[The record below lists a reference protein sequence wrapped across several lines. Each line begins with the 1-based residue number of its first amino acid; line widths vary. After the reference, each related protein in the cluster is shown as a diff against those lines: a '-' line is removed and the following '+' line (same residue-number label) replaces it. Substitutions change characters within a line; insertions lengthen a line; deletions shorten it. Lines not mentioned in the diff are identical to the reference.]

1 MGPVASPMCQ
11 EKRTVWEKYADCR
24 RKYTE
29 RASVQDSGIV
39 NHVFVTPL
47 WLTFTW
53 PLVTI
58 IHPFLR
64 LYRCLLLVCA
74 LKKKT
79 HPHQIHLPSFCSV
92 LSQGILTSPP
102 LLLGKVRPLLKI
114 GITILL
120 LVSMHITHLLSSWF
134 KRPLVFS
141 PVMCISQSITSAIP
155 PSWFQIGLSSLQ
167 NFQANTKVTFN
178 QSSSAKW
185 AHWTTLLTCPVPSL
199 YCAFTQTCSL
209 PPMS

>member
-1 MGPVASPMCQ
+1 MPVISLCF
-11 EKRTVWEKYADCR
+11 KKKNT
-24 RKYTE
+24 
-29 RASVQDSGIV
+29 SSSDSSS
-39 NHVFVTPL
+39 
-47 WLTFTW
+47 
-53 PLVTI
+53 
-58 IHPFLR
+58 
-64 LYRCLLLVCA
+64 LLLFSS
-74 LKKKT
+74 
-79 HPHQIHLPSFCSV
+79 LPGNPDF
-92 LSQGILTSPP
+92 PP

-134 KRPLVFS
+134 KRPSVFS

-155 PSWFQIGLSSLQ
+155 PSWFQIELSSLQ